1 MSKNL
6 EETGLKSIAS
16 QYDLF
21 FIDIWGVIHNGI
33 KLYENAVQVLE
44 KLSKINKEFISPNLI

>member
-1 MSKNL
+1 MIKNL
-6 EETGLKSIAS
+6 EEMGLKSIAN

-44 KLSKINKEFISPNLI
+44 KLSNNNYLEQ